1 MELVH
6 HVADHL
12 MLLLSVSDWLAVLIE
27 ELLML
32 LQLLLDIVS
41 HLLLVALRITQV
53 DL

>member
-41 HLLLVALRITQV
+41 HLDHASRSLKAA
-53 DL
+53 